1 MTNNIAEQ
9 FEELYTRWSLLDKA
23 GKESQLV
30 TMMSKAQGLYQY
42 LVMVYGRK
50 GYLTLGEYNQV
61 EQIKQFYQYL
71 QSQKI
76 QVDQDLWNEMLK
88 HLAKMIVKHK

>member
-1 MTNNIAEQ
+1 MVNNILEQ
-9 FEELYTRWSLLDKA
+9 LEELYSRWSMVEKV
-23 GKESQLV
+23 GKEMQLA
-30 TMMSKAQGLYQY
+30 TMMSKAQRLYQY

-61 EQIKQFYQYL
+61 EQITQLYQYL

-76 QVDQDLWNEMLK
+76 QVDQNLWNEMMK
-88 HLAKMIVKHK
+88 HLAKMIVRQK